1 MKIAVIGC
9 GRMGGWL
16 ARELAREN
24 EVAVFD
30 TDPGQG
36 RGLNGVTRLEA
47 LSGLAA
53 FGPALL
59 LNAAPLDRTVAVFES
74 CAPHL
79 PPGCIRADVASIK
92 GRLPEMYA
100 AGGFRWVSLH
110 PMFGPTFARLDDLS
124 GENAVIIRE
133 SDPAAADFFRHFF
146 AGYGLTVSECTFA
159 EHDRLMAYSLTLP
172 FVASLSFAACLDER
186 TVPGTTFARHRQ
198 VAEGLLAE
206 DDALL
211 VEILF
216 NPFSLRQLDHL
227 TGRLEFLK
235 HIIRQRDTEEAGTF
249 IRSLRAN
256 LQAHGAAVR
265 SGEGREAVSS
275 PGPE

>member
-16 ARELAREN
+16 ARELARSN
-24 EVAVFD
+24 DVAVFD
-30 TDPGQG
+30 ADPS
-36 RGLNGVTRLEA
+36 RARDLRDVTLLDGLGDLP
-47 LSGLAA
+47 S
-53 FGPALL
+53 FGPELL
-59 LNAAPLDRTVAVFES
+59 LNAVPLERTIDLFRECEAL
-74 CAPHL
+74 L
-79 PPGCIRADVASIK
+79 PPGCVRADIASVK
-92 GRLPEMYA
+92 GGLPEYYA
-100 AGGFRWVSLH
+100 AGGFRWVSVH
-110 PMFGPTFARLDDLS
+110 PMFGPTFARLDALAD
-124 GENAVIIRE
+124 ENAVIIRE
-133 SDPAAADFFRHFF
+133 SDTAAAAFFRDFFEE
-146 AGYGLTVSECTFA
+146 YGLNVGECTFA

-206 DDALL
+206 DDSLL
-211 VEILF
+211 AEILF

-235 HIIRQRDTEEAGTF
+235 HIIRQRDKEEAVAF

-256 LQAHGAAVR
+256 LHENGAA
-265 SGEGREAVSS
+265 SPPGRNRHVPAEKS
-275 PGPE
+275 